1 MNRLSVRT
9 ILPIGILLLLS
20 LPLLASAQEEEP
32 PARIPA
38 PARFVTLSL
47 GPTTSSGD
55 KPGLYERVLFE
66 PPDGDALTTGDFWE
80 ISMDLATELG
90 RKGPSERWGAIRR
103 NLGLAPDDRTDL
115 VLWREVVD
123 DLLAMLGTLTEGDR
137 AAGSRPSY
145 GLRVA
150 FPGNAT
156 VSESS
161 PDVALTFDPGRKNDP
176 KKPDAAAAD
185 EDAEERLIGAM
196 LKAVTGV
203 EGSIRLVGPD
213 GSAVAGDWLSKFPDL
228 TIRLRDGEGNEKGV
242 MRIKDHPSYAFSRL
256 TGVPDLGGDY
266 WLEMTG
272 GGAGSPWGEN
282 EPERYVPAMEA
293 QYVPV
298 RPGMRTRQHLTLK
311 LVEAAAQ
318 PEMEEK
324 QIREE
329 KGFEKSIDLPG
340 LEEAETSV
348 ADAVGVLTGAF
359 PLLGP
364 ILSQLPANP
373 GIHFGVIQTKDD
385 GPQLFFSARFKFKA
399 ETHDRS
405 PRFVSKGTI
414 RLQVMTAAA
423 GEGQRPGHYIKVI
436 WCGRASAAELSLA
449 NRPVSR
455 FPLGLGIGVA
465 PSMSP
470 ILYSAGLSYKV
481 MKGLE
486 IYAGAGFR
494 AAKEDVEEPYSRTSF
509 VYGLTLDVQSVIGI
523 ISKAV
528 GKEDY

>member
-1 MNRLSVRT
+1 MSRLSVRT

-20 LPLLASAQEEEP
+20 VSLPIMAQDEGP
-32 PARIPA
+32 PVPAPA
-38 PARFVTLSL
+38 PARFVTLTL
-47 GPTTSSGD
+47 GPTTPSD
-55 KPGLYERVLFE
+55 VKPGLFERVLFE
-66 PPDGDALTTGDFWE
+66 PPDGTTLMTGDIWE
-80 ISMDLATELG
+80 IGMDLAIELG
-90 RKGPSERWGAIRR
+90 RKDPAERWGAIRR
-103 NLGLAPDDRTDL
+103 NLGLAPDDKTDP

-123 DLLAMLGTLTEGDR
+123 DLLAMLGALSQGD
-137 AAGSRPSY
+137 GQTRPNF

-161 PDVALTFDPGRKNDP
+161 PDVALTFDSGKKADP
-176 KKPDAAAAD
+176 KKPSAGAAE

-213 GSAVAGDWLSKFPDL
+213 GTPVAGNWLSKFPDL
-228 TIRLRDGEGNEKGV
+228 TLHLRDGEGNEKGV
-242 MRIKDHPSYAFSRL
+242 LRLKDHPTYAFSRMM
-256 TGVPDLGGDY
+256 GVPELGGDY

-272 GGAGSPWGEN
+272 GGAGSSWAEN
-282 EPERYVPAMEA
+282 EPEKYIPVMEA

-298 RPGMRTRQHLTLK
+298 RPGMRTRQDLTLK

-318 PEMEEK
+318 PQLEEK
-324 QIREE
+324 QIN
-329 KGFEKSIDLPG
+329 KDIGFEKSIDLPG
-340 LEEAETSV
+340 LEAAETSV
-348 ADAVGVLTGAF
+348 NDAVSVLTGAF

-414 RLQVMTAAA
+414 RFQIMTAAS
-423 GEGQRPGHYIKVI
+423 GEGRRPAHYIKVI
-436 WCGRASAAELSLA
+436 WCGRASASELSLA
-449 NRPVSR
+449 SRPVSR

-481 MKGLE
+481 LKGLE

-509 VYGLTLDVQSVIGI
+509 VYGLTLDVQSVIDI
-523 ISKAV
+523 IAKAV

>member
-1 MNRLSVRT
+1 MSLLSART
-9 ILPIGILLLLS
+9 ILPVGILVLLS
-20 LPLLASAQEEEP
+20 LSLPAWAQDEEP
-32 PARIPA
+32 PVPAPAPA

-47 GPTTSSGD
+47 GPTTAVGD
-55 KPGLYERVLFE
+55 KPGRFERVLFE
-66 PPDGDALTTGDFWE
+66 PPDGEALTAGAFWE
-80 ISMDLATELG
+80 IGMDLATELG
-90 RKGPSERWGAIRR
+90 RKDAAERWGAIRR
-103 NLGLAPDDRTDL
+103 NLGLAPDDKTDL

-123 DLLAMLGTLTEGDR
+123 DLLAMLGTLSRGD
-137 AAGSRPSY
+137 GQTRPRF

-156 VSESS
+156 VSESY
-161 PDVALTFDPGRKNDP
+161 PDVALTFDAGKKTGPKEPNAEAPEEDP
-176 KKPDAAAAD
+176 
-185 EDAEERLIGAM
+185 EERLIGAM
-196 LKAVTGV
+196 LKAVTGI
-203 EGSIRLVGPD
+203 EGSIHLVGPD
-213 GSAVAGDWLSKFPDL
+213 GTPVAGDWLSKFPDL
-228 TIRLRDGEGNEKGV
+228 TLHLRDGEGNEKGV
-242 MRIKDHPSYAFSRL
+242 MRLKDHPSYAFSRMK
-256 TGVPDLGGDY
+256 GVPDLGGDY

-272 GGAGSPWGEN
+272 GEAGASSAEN
-282 EPERYVPAMEA
+282 GPGKYVPVMEA
-293 QYVPV
+293 QYVAV
-298 RPGMRTRQHLTLK
+298 RPGMRTRQDLTLK

-324 QIREE
+324 QINKEI
-329 KGFEKSIDLPG
+329 GFEKSIDLPG
-340 LEEAETSV
+340 LEGAETSV
-348 ADAVGVLTGAF
+348 NDAVSVITGAF

-385 GPQLFFSARFKFKA
+385 GPQLFFSARFKFRA

-414 RLQVMTAAA
+414 RFQVMTAAA
-423 GEGQRPGHYIKVI
+423 GAGQKPAHYIKVI

-449 NRPVSR
+449 SRPVSR

-494 AAKEDVEEPYSRTSF
+494 AAKEDVAEPYSRTSF
-509 VYGLTLDVQSVIGI
+509 VYGLTLDVQSLVDIVA
-523 ISKAV
+523 KAV